1 MHNIKSKQDEIINE
15 VIAQAVELYGDS
27 EVDDLKNISFPD
39 SFYELLDHEQNYI
52 IRNSSWFEK
61 VLDT

>member
-52 IRNSSWFEK
+52 IRNSS
-61 VLDT
+61 